1 MYILVLQQNRCIK
14 TLHGGANENVM
25 KMLTE
30 IGEEENVE
38 SYIHNALQNKVK
50 IMGFGHRV

>member
-1 MYILVLQQNRCIK
+1 
-14 TLHGGANENVM
+14 M

-50 IMGFGHRV
+50 IMGFTTVYMSRVIRVQNIYAKCLRDYACF

>member
-1 MYILVLQQNRCIK
+1 
-14 TLHGGANENVM
+14 M

-50 IMGFGHRV
+50 IMGFGHRVYEQGDACKTFTRNV